1 MSTFTTV
8 FNIVLEVLVTVIT
21 QEEIKGI
28 QIGKKEVKL
37 SLFSDDIIVYIVN
50 SIDSTK
56 KSLHLRSEL
65 GKTAGFQVN
74 IQKSK
79 AFLCTKKERSESEM
93 KKQILFAIAT

>member
-37 SLFSDDIIVYIVN
+37 SLFAADIIVYIEKP
-50 SIDSTK
+50 IYSTK
-56 KSLHLRSEL
+56 KLLDLISDF
-65 GKTAGFQVN
+65 GKTVV
-74 IQKSK
+74 
-79 AFLCTKKERSESEM
+79 
-93 KKQILFAIAT
+93 